1 MQRTSSV
8 KKHTRSVK
16 ETVVIY
22 LIGVSICVYLGFLC
36 GAVWISG
43 NDFNEFMNNFQS
55 FVIDGHH
62 YIVGVTSAT
71 WKFVLVYLIG
81 WSMAFII
88 IFTKLSIPLPERNMA
103 GQDGEMPRNLPDSLQ
118 IMTKK

>member
-22 LIGVSICVYLGFLC
+22 LLGVSICVYLGFLC

-55 FVIDGHH
+55 FVIEGHH

-81 WSMAFII
+81 WSMAFI
-88 IFTKLSIPLPERNMA
+88 PLPERNMA
-103 GQDGEMPRNLPDSLQ
+103 GHDGEMPRNLPDSLQ
-118 IMTKK
+118 IMTKKMK